1 MILAASIESR
11 SAGRLFL
18 IAITLLLAACSVEP
32 EPLKL
37 TGASMGTRWHAT
49 IVPPPEGADA
59 GRLQAGIQAQLDRVE
74 QSMSTYRP
82 SSEISLVNAAPVNTP
97 VPVSGDF
104 YAVLST
110 ALAVGRQSSGAY
122 DVTVGS
128 LVDLWGFGAS
138 GPLDSVP
145 EPRAVEMLATQGGHR
160 HLRLDGESP
169 SVLKQSALQL
179 DFSSLA
185 KGYGVDVVANWLQE
199 QGIRRYLVE
208 VGGEMR
214 VAGLSHRGNNWQVA
228 IEKPDSTGRSAAAG
242 VSLTDS
248 AIATSGDYRNYFEL
262 EGKRYSHLIDPRT
275 GWPVAH
281 DLVSVTVIHPSA
293 MLADAWATALT
304 VLGFD
309 DAMVVAQEQGL
320 AVYFI
325 QRDGDSLRYRH
336 TAEFSPYLVVQQ
348 QQGEGARE

>member
-1 MILAASIESR
+1 MADRIRSR
-11 SAGRLFL
+11 SPGRLFFV
-18 IAITLLLAACSVEP
+18 AFVLLLGACSADP

-37 TGASMGTRWHAT
+37 AGASMGTRWHAT
-49 IVPPPEGADA
+49 IVPPPDGLNVDH
-59 GRLQAGIQAQLDRVE
+59 LQAGIQAQLDRVE
-74 QSMSTYRP
+74 ESMSTYRS
-82 SSEISLVNAAPVNTP
+82 SSEISRFNAGPIDTP
-97 VPVSGDF
+97 VPVSTDF

-110 ALAVGRQSSGAY
+110 ALSVGRQSGGAY

-138 GPLDSVP
+138 APPENVP
-145 EPRAVEMLATQGGHR
+145 EDQMIEDLVAASGHR
-160 HLRLDGESP
+160 HLQVDNESQ
-169 SVLKQSALQL
+169 SVSRQSALSL

-185 KGYGVDVVANWLQE
+185 KGYGVDVVADWLQE
-199 QGIRRYLVE
+199 QGIGRYLVE

-214 VAGLSHRGNNWQVA
+214 VAGLSHRGDHWQVA
-228 IEKPDSTGRSAAAG
+228 IERPDSTVRSAAAG
-242 VSLTDS
+242 VSLTDK

-275 GWPVAH
+275 GWPVTH

-309 DAMVVAQEQGL
+309 AAMAVAQEQGL

-325 QRDGDSLRYRH
+325 RRSGDSLDYRH
-336 TAEFSPYLVVQQ
+336 TEEFSPYLVVQQ
-348 QQGEGARE
+348 QQGEDARE